1 MDPTKSSYSLIPT
14 TDIDGNANIND
25 LWSSNNGNYIQQITN
40 NNIQQISPNNPS
52 LQAPPGLG
60 YARRYAASKP
70 PYSCK
75 FFKKKKTRLFIK
87 FFFLFLKI
95 FH

>member
-14 TDIDGNANIND
+14 TDLDGMPNIAD
-25 LWSSNNGNYIQQITN
+25 LWPSNTGSYIQQITN
-40 NNIQQISPNNPS
+40 NNIQQISPSNPS
-52 LQAPPGLG
+52 LQPPPGLG

-75 FFKKKKTRLFIK
+75 FFNEKKFCLILNS
-87 FFFLFLKI
+87 FFLTF
-95 FH
+95 

>member
-1 MDPTKSSYSLIPT
+1 MDPIKSSYSLIPT
-14 TDIDGNANIND
+14 TELDGYPNIAD
-25 LWSSNNGNYIQQITN
+25 LWPSNNGSYIQQITNHNNN

-52 LQAPPGLG
+52 LQPPPGLG

-75 FFKKKKTRLFIK
+75 FITEKNIYD
-87 FFFLFLKI
+87 I
-95 FH
+95 Y

>member
-75 FFKKKKTRLFIK
+75 FFNKKKNSI
-87 FFFLFLKI
+87 I
-95 FH
+95 Y